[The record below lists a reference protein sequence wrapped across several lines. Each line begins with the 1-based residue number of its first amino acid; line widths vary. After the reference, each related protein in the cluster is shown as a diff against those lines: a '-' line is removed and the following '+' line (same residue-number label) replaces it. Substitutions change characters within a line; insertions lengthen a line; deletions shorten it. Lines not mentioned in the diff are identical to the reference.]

1 MTSMCHDLRSGPIQ
15 NFNKGVSHHS
25 LREYN
30 TMQLDHS
37 CPQLHV
43 ATDLSKLTSA
53 LAYHADSWIIGG
65 GSNILIV
72 QDLDRP
78 VIIID
83 TKGVSTVSEDDS
95 SIHLKV
101 AAGENWHQFVMWAI
115 RQGYGGIENLSL
127 IPGKCGAAPMQNIG
141 AYGVELSDV
150 LVEVHTIDKRTQN
163 SRVLSAAD
171 CELGYRD
178 SIFKRGLKDQVVI
191 TDIVLKLSKPGYHKL
206 TLSYGAIQKEIEKM
220 GIEDVTIAD
229 MSAAVIKIRESKLP
243 DPIELPN
250 VGSFFKNPIIP
261 KDLYTA
267 LSKHHPKMPHYPTD
281 DESYVK
287 VPAGWLIDKSG
298 LKGYR
303 VGDVGTHVNQALV
316 IVNHGADQG
325 QDILDFSAVIQAKV
339 SDRYGINL
347 EREVNIFQ

>member
-1 MTSMCHDLRSGPIQ
+1 
-15 NFNKGVSHHS
+15 
-25 LREYN
+25 
-30 TMQLDHS
+30 MQLAHS

-43 ATDLSKLTSA
+43 VTDVSTLASA
-53 LAYHADSWIIGG
+53 LADHADSWIIGG

-83 TKGVSTVSEDDS
+83 TKGVTTVSEDDR
-95 SIHLKV
+95 SIKLKV

-115 RQGYGGIENLSL
+115 QQGYGGVENLSL

-150 LVEVHTIDKRTQN
+150 LVEVQTIDKRTQK

-171 CELGYRD
+171 CQLGYRD
-178 SIFKRGLKDQVVI
+178 SIFKRDLKDQVVI
-191 TDIVLKLSKPGYHKL
+191 TDIVLKLSKPGHHKL
-206 TLSYGAIQKEIEKM
+206 TLSYGAIQKEIDQMDVK
-220 GIEDVTIAD
+220 DVTIAYV
-229 MSAAVIKIRESKLP
+229 SAAVIKIRQSKLP
-243 DPIELPN
+243 DPTELPN
-250 VGSFFKNPIIP
+250 VGSFFKNPIID
-261 KDLYTA
+261 KDLYES

-316 IVNHGADQG
+316 IVNHGTDQG
-325 QDILDFSAVIQAKV
+325 RDILDFSAEIQAKV
-339 SDRYGINL
+339 LNRYGINL
-347 EREVNIFQ
+347 EREVNVFR